1 MFGLIPAFYR
11 YAAIAAAVVLAAL
24 ALAAWD
30 SARLKRAEKRGADL
44 VRAAVEAE
52 ADAQRQRN
60 LDLQRAAEKRY
71 VVQAEVRERVITQT
85 ITEVHYAA
93 APLASCPVPADVVRL
108 LNRASRCAGEGGPAA
123 CEPGGPLPVAH

>member
-1 MFGLIPAFYR
+1 MLDALNPYR
-11 YAAIAAAVVLAAL
+11 WLIAAATAAALLAA
-24 ALAAWD
+24 AWWGL
-30 SARLKRAEKRGADL
+30 SRWQESLREEGRAE
-44 VRAAVEAE
+44 VRAAVAAE
-52 ADAQRQRN
+52 ANAQRQRN

-93 APLASCPVPADVVRL
+93 APLATCPVPADVVRL

-123 CEPGGPLPVAH
+123 CEPGGPVPLAR

>member
-1 MFGLIPAFYR
+1 MLDALNPYR
-11 YAAIAAAVVLAAL
+11 WLIAAVTAAAL
-24 ALAAWD
+24 LGAAWWGLHRWQE
-30 SARLKRAEKRGADL
+30 SLREEGRAE

-123 CEPGGPLPVAH
+123 CEPGGALPVAR